1 MKKLLC
7 LVALLGTTASAGPL
21 RGAIIV
27 GADGVFL
34 GTCDGE
40 YGSTSIASDYSP
52 YGNQYG
58 SRSMY
63 NKYSSY
69 GSEYNSLGAFNKY
82 ATDAPYIL
90 SADAQLLKMF
100 TSPTYRPTPDIVKAL
115 KSSGAARVSTN
126 KYLAKAIDP
135 NVLRVACENP

>member
-40 YGSTSIASDYSP
+40 YGSTSIANAYSQ
-52 YGNQYG
+52 YGNQY
-58 SRSMY
+58 SSKSMY
-63 NKYSSY
+63 NQYSNY

-82 ATDAPYIL
+82 STNAPYLL
-90 SADAQLLKMF
+90 SADASLLKMF

-115 KSSGAARVSTN
+115 RSSGAARVSAN
-126 KYLAKAIDP
+126 RALAKAIDP